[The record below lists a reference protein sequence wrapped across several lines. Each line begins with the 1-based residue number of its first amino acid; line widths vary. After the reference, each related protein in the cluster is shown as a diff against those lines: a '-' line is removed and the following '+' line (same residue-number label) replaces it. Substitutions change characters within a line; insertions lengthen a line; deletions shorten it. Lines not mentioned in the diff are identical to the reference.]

1 MKNSALLSF
10 FLFFLNFSFAQQID
24 LQPIA
29 TGFSAPLNIQN
40 CGDDRLFIVEQGG
53 IIKIIE
59 NNNILSTP
67 FLDISNQVSSSG
79 ERGLLGLAFHPDYTT
94 NGRFFVYYSDNNGD
108 SVLSEFEVSNDEN
121 IADATSETVL
131 LNIPQ
136 PFSNHN
142 GGCIAF
148 GPDGMLYVASGDGG
162 SGGDPNNNAQN
173 LNSLLGKLLRLDLDN
188 SAPYIPSDNPYAN
201 DASALDEIWAYGLR
215 NAWKF
220 SFDSTTGN
228 IWIADVGQNAI
239 EEINNTTNT
248 AGLNYGWRCY
258 EGSTV
263 YNNSGNCPPTN
274 DLVFPFAEYT
284 HNSSGVSK
292 CSVTGGFVYRGSEF
306 PNLLG
311 KYVFADFCSDEIGLI
326 DSSGNITYFGPFS
339 GNNFSS
345 FGIDHQ
351 NNLYVA
357 GISSGTIY
365 KVNDSSLSIED
376 FSKNSVTIFPNPSE
390 ENMINFTSEEI
401 IQQIEIFS
409 LQGQLLQQKKVQQ
422 TEGNIELQT
431 LSAGIYL
438 VKLINLNEQA
448 TVKRLIIQ

>member
-1 MKNSALLSF
+1 MKKLALLL
-10 FLFFLNFSFAQQID
+10 FLFPVYLSFSQQID
-24 LQPIA
+24 IQQIA

-40 CGDDRLFIVEQGG
+40 AGDDRLFIVEQGG
-53 IIKIIE
+53 IIKIID
-59 NNNILSTP
+59 NNTTLSTP
-67 FLDISNQVSSSG
+67 FIDISSQVSSSG

-108 SVLSEFEVSNDEN
+108 SVISEFEVSSDAN

-131 LNIPQ
+131 LTISQ

-148 GPDGMLYVASGDGG
+148 GPDGMLYIATGDGG
-162 SGGDPNNNAQN
+162 SGGDPNDNAQN
-173 LNSLLGKLLRLDLDN
+173 LNSLLGKLLRLDVDLA
-188 SAPYIPSDNPYAN
+188 APYIPTDNPYLN
-201 DASALDEIWAYGLR
+201 DANALDEIWAYGLR
-215 NAWKF
+215 NPWKF
-220 SFDSTTGN
+220 SFDNTTGN

-239 EEINNTTNT
+239 EEINNTNNT

-258 EGSTV
+258 EGSSV

-284 HNSSGVSK
+284 HNSTGISK

-306 PNLLG
+306 SNLVG
-311 KYVFADFCSDEIGLI
+311 QYVFADFCSDEIGLV
-326 DSSGNITYFGPFS
+326 DASGNISYFGPFN

-345 FGIDHQ
+345 FGIDNQ

-357 GISSGTIY
+357 GISSGNIY
-365 KVNDSSLSIED
+365 KVVDSNLATED
-376 FSKNSVTIFPNPSE
+376 FRKNSVAIFPNPSE
-390 ENMINFTSEEI
+390 EHIINFTAEEI
-401 IQQIEIFS
+401 IQQVEIFS
-409 LQGQLLQQKKVQQ
+409 LQGQLIRKDSVH
-422 TEGNIELQT
+422 TSTGNINLQT
-431 LSAGIYL
+431 LTAGIYL
-438 VKLINLNEQA
+438 VKLTNLSEQA